1 MPAKTGRFRRADRIL
16 RSREFKSVV
25 RRGERFASG
34 SFVVFVARASED
46 PVSGAVDRIDGRQRL
61 GITVSRR
68 EGNAGVRNRVKRRV
82 REWFRSARTQLPVDA
97 EIVVIARRAAR
108 ELSGSAVA
116 TTLGETM
123 FRSIRVSRPQP
134 SEAL

>member
-1 MPAKTGRFRRADRIL
+1 MSAKTGRFRRADRIL

-34 SFVVFVARASED
+34 SFVVFVARAPED
-46 PVSGAVDRIDGRQRL
+46 PMSGDVDRIKGRQRL
-61 GITVSRR
+61 GITVSRKV
-68 EGNAGVRNRVKRRV
+68 GNAVVRNRVKRRV

-97 EIVVIARRAAR
+97 EIVVIARRPAR
-108 ELSGSAVA
+108 ELSGTAVA
-116 TTLGETM
+116 TTLRETM
-123 FRSIRVSRPQP
+123 LRSIRVSRALP